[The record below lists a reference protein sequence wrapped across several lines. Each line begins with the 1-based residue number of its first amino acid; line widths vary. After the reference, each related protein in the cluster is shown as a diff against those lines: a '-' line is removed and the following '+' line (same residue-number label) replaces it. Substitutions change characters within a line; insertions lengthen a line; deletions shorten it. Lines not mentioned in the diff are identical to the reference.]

1 MSDYLTRCLWKGVAD
16 IEQQQEAADLIEEL
30 EGLIKELFV
39 LLERK
44 EETDEGRVFH
54 PTTIQSCRA
63 MDAEKLEQIMRQLKS
78 TLEEKQ
84 HGNND

>member
-44 EETDEGRVFH
+44 EETD
-54 PTTIQSCRA
+54 
-63 MDAEKLEQIMRQLKS
+63 
-78 TLEEKQ
+78 
-84 HGNND
+84 